1 MLSSDNQA
9 VDQSHLSFDKMS
21 FPDLTTLK
29 IGPPIASKK
38 AGVKQCPIS
47 LDGSLDGKALKFT
60 FGTIASPLR
69 IPFEVAPFNSEDISD
84 RL

>member
-1 MLSSDNQA
+1 MAQTSKFWSQEMAMFNKNAFGVVANWKLIRKVLSSDNQA

-38 AGVKQCPIS
+38 GGGQAV
-47 LDGSLDGKALKFT
+47 FH
-60 FGTIASPLR
+60 
-69 IPFEVAPFNSEDISD
+69 
-84 RL
+84 